1 MISTSRAPRRATPQ
15 ELDQAVRRFITTAKQ
30 PVLEEPGDEPFP
42 LDPDRYSFEPAAT
55 HLVVTVWDDQRN
67 LTRRAISIEDE
78 RPGRL
83 KLTIERFGGKLG
95 SITLYDAAR
104 PTNLAL
110 PLHGRRLVF
119 REQFRMM
126 LKREMPGWKLE
137 TLTSEIDLQHT
148 LSPKFPRA
156 LLHQGTNAWAAVASP
171 PDCGEPDEILTYGL
185 IWLDYVRR
193 REPKLTV
200 QGLLIF
206 LPADQAKVTALR
218 LQWLDPAKA
227 VYQLFI
233 FNQTFSVQLAD
244 LTDWGNLL
252 SRLDICRRPLE
263 ETQSPI
269 SSLVEQTL
277 ALDGVEGIESG
288 AGTMSLRVNGLEF
301 GVFAGGQFDFGL
313 DHKRPAANH
322 HWDEIRQTVEILRQL
337 RHADSQDK
345 QNRIYTRQP
354 ERWLESGV
362 RKSLPQIEPWFHAS
376 PVYGQVPTFSGP
388 DRGIIDLLA
397 ADRHGRLTV
406 MEIKASE
413 DPNLPLQALD
423 YWIRVNWHATRG
435 EFSPLGY
442 FPGIP
447 LRRESPALML
457 IAPALKFHPTTETL
471 LRFFSSKVRVE
482 RLGLALE
489 WRQGVRVL
497 FRLSGSSS
505 ASTGETT

>member
-15 ELDQAVRRFITTAKQ
+15 ELDQAVRHLINTSKQ
-30 PVLEEPGDEPFP
+30 PVLEETGEELFP
-42 LDPDRYSFEPAAT
+42 LTLDRFCFEPTTT
-55 HLVVTVWDDQRN
+55 HLMVTVWDDQRN
-67 LTRRAISIEDE
+67 LARRAIAIEDQ

-104 PTNLAL
+104 PTNLTL

-119 REQFRMM
+119 REQFRLM
-126 LKREMPGWKLE
+126 LKRELPGWKLE

-156 LLHQGTNAWAAVASP
+156 LLRQGTNAWAAIASS
-171 PDCGEPDEILTYGL
+171 PDCAEPDEILTYGL

-193 REPKLTV
+193 REPKLAV
-200 QGLLIF
+200 QGLLLF
-206 LPADQAKVTALR
+206 LPAGQAKVTALR
-218 LQWLDPAKA
+218 LPWLDSSKA
-227 VYQLFI
+227 VFQLFI
-233 FNQTFSVQLAD
+233 FSPSFSVQLAD
-244 LTDWGNLL
+244 LSDWGNL
-252 SRLDICRRPLE
+252 STRLDICRRPLE

-277 ALDGVEGIESG
+277 ALPGVEGIESG
-288 AGTMSLRVNGLEF
+288 SGTMSLRVNGLEF

-313 DHKRPAANH
+313 NQKRPAASH
-322 HWDEIRQTVEILRQL
+322 HWDEIRQTVATLRDLRQF
-337 RHADSQDK
+337 DSQDK
-345 QNRIYTRQP
+345 QNPLYLRQP

-362 RKSLPQIEPWFHAS
+362 RKSLQQIEPWLHAS

-406 MEIKASE
+406 IELKASE

-435 EFSPLGY
+435 EFSPLGF
-442 FPGIP
+442 FPGIA
-447 LRRESPALML
+447 LRRESPSLML
-457 IAPALKFHPTTETL
+457 IAPALEFHPTTETL
-471 LRFFSSKVRVE
+471 LRFFSSQIRVE

-489 WRQGVRVL
+489 WRHRVRVL
-497 FRLSGSSS
+497 FRVAGSTS
-505 ASTGETT
+505 ASIGETT

>member
-1 MISTSRAPRRATPQ
+1 MTSTSRAPRRATPQ
-15 ELDQAVRRFITTAKQ
+15 ELDQAVRHLLTTSKQ
-30 PVLEEPGDEPFP
+30 PVLEEPGEEPYP
-42 LDPDRYSFEPAAT
+42 LEADHFSFDQTTT
-55 HLVVTVWDDQRN
+55 HLMVTVWDDQRN
-67 LTRRAISIEDE
+67 LTRRAIAIEDQ

-83 KLTIERFGGKLG
+83 KLTIERFGGKPG

-104 PTNLAL
+104 PTNLTL

-119 REQFRMM
+119 REQFRLM
-126 LKREMPGWKLE
+126 LKRQMPGWKLD

-156 LLHQGTNAWAAVASP
+156 LLHQGTNAWAAIASP
-171 PDCGEPDEILTYGL
+171 PDCAEPDEVLTYGL

-193 REPKLTV
+193 REPKLAV
-200 QGLLIF
+200 QGLLLF
-206 LPADQAKVTALR
+206 LPAGQAKITARR
-218 LQWLDPAKA
+218 LQWLDQTKA
-227 VYQLFI
+227 VYQLFV
-233 FNQTFSVQLAD
+233 FNPAFSVQLAD
-244 LTDWGNLL
+244 LKDWGNL
-252 SRLDICRRPLE
+252 STRLDICRRPLE

-269 SSLVEQTL
+269 TSLVEKTL
-277 ALDGVEGIESG
+277 ALAGVEGIENGSG
-288 AGTMSLRVNGLEF
+288 TLSLRVNGLEF

-313 DHKRPAANH
+313 NHKRPTASH
-322 HWDEIRQTVEILRQL
+322 HWDEIRQTVETLRDL
-337 RHADSQDK
+337 RHPASQDK
-345 QNRIYTRQP
+345 QNPLYTRQP

-362 RKSLPQIEPWFHAS
+362 RKSLKQIEPWLYTS

-406 MEIKASE
+406 IELKASE

-447 LRRESPALML
+447 LRRESPALLL
-457 IAPALKFHPTTETL
+457 IAPALEFHPTTETL
-471 LRFFSSKVRVE
+471 LRYFSSQIRVE

-489 WRQGVRVL
+489 WRHGVRVL
-497 FRLSGSSS
+497 FRLAGSSS
-505 ASTGETT
+505 ASIGETT